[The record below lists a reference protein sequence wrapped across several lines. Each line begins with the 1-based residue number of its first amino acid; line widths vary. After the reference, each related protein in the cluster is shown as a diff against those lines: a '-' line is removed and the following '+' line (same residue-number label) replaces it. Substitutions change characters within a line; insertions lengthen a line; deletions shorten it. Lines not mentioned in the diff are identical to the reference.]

1 MTTLPPKPTIFRLNL
16 LGDVM
21 LGRLIDQLFPAH
33 VHEPSEARVVSNIR
47 SQAQYARLASYGPR
61 SPWGNALPLLHE
73 ADLTLINLETAATTH
88 NTKWPD
94 KVFNYRMHPVNISA
108 LNAAKVDY
116 ASLANNHSLDF
127 SEPGLL
133 ETVRT
138 VKGAKIA
145 FAGAG
150 ENREEACRP
159 AVLTLPSTK
168 CRNQANVEHGNRVEC
183 AQKEPDAREYNIH
196 VYSASD
202 HPHDWKSSFHTRAS
216 TTNTDD
222 SIPSTTSPVQSTWYD
237 RFSPPALKVFSVHW
251 GPNYRWRPSSEIRSL
266 AHWLIDVCGVDIVH
280 GHSSH
285 HVQGVEIY
293 KERLIVYGCGDFV
306 DDYAVNDEFRN
317 DLSAVWRVSVEPVR
331 VEGGEGKG
339 EGGLRV
345 KSLEVFPTRIERFQ
359 AEVLEQGDPDHG
371 FVVHKVRAL
380 SKEMGTVAREELGG
394 KGQLIF
400 ELEG

>member
-1 MTTLPPKPTIFRLNL
+1 
-16 LGDVM
+16 M
-21 LGRLIDQLFPAH
+21 LSYTMRT
-33 VHEPSEARVVSNIR
+33 ARN
-47 SQAQYARLASYGPR
+47 ADGG
-61 SPWGNALPLLHE
+61 WG
-73 ADLTLINLETAATTH
+73 IQ
-88 NTKWPD
+88 WPD

-202 HPHDWKSSFHTRAS
+202 HPHDWKSVPSFHLIDYS
-216 TTNTDD
+216 
-222 SIPSTTSPVQSTWYD
+222 PSTREHLQQILTTRSPLPPHLSNPPGTTD
-237 RFSPPALKVFSVHW
+237 SPPPALKVFSVHW